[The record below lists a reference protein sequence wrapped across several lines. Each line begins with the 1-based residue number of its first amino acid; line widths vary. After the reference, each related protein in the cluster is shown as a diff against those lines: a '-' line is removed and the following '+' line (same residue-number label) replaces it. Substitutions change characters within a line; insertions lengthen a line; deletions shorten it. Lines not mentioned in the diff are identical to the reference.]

1 MKNECGGK
9 ERRGAR
15 LWRAASLR
23 GERKALMAES
33 HLCLKRGN
41 KLKQIIHIATAAN
54 KNLAAVVR

>member
-15 LWRAASLR
+15 PWRAAGLC
-23 GERKALMAES
+23 GERKALMAAS

-41 KLKQIIHIATAAN
+41 KLKLIIHIATAAN
-54 KNLAAVVR
+54 QTLAAVVR